1 MIDHSHRTACTC
13 GKLVYVRT
21 LKTASTFFWESFR
34 NKLGWTEIA
43 FDQIDWQQQRVFS
56 HILDPRMRRIKG
68 IAEFVWMNHTQDQLS
83 TDPAYR
89 TFVQQTPVLDQHTVS
104 YYENFGDHCDQIDWI
119 PLIPNAPRQQVADLT
134 SLMLID
140 HGIKIFNRWEW
151 SMHHSSEADKKQIQK
166 QVVECLNSTVD
177 SSAVDQYLRQD
188 TVLYQ
193 RVLNRFNPD
202 GRTWAEV
209 SWLR

>member
-13 GKLVYVRT
+13 GPLVYVRT
-21 LKTASTFFWESFR
+21 LKCASTFFWKSFR
-34 NKLGWTEIA
+34 RFGWVDIA
-43 FDQIDWQQQRVFS
+43 FDQIDWQRQQVFS
-56 HILDPRMRRIKG
+56 HIMDPRMRRIKG
-68 IAEFVWMNHTQDQLS
+68 IAEFVWMNHAQDQLA

-89 TFVQQTPVLDQHTVS
+89 TFVQQTPVLDNHTVS

-134 SLMLID
+134 SLMLFD
-140 HGIKIFNRWEW
+140 HGVKIFKRWQWGEQ
-151 SMHHSSEADKKQIQK
+151 HASEADKRQIQK
-166 QVVECLNSTVD
+166 QVVECLD
-177 SSAVDQYLRQD
+177 SASDTSAVDQYLHQD

-193 RVLNRFNPD
+193 RVLNRFKPD